1 MDPVSFRD
9 TMLENN
15 PRLAAV
21 MHAAVDSAGWTPGV
35 GSTGEGFG
43 LALGFD
49 ANTYIAQ
56 VAKVEVDAETGELKI
71 VQFDVALDP
80 GLAVNPEAI
89 KHQIEGGVV
98 QSLSAVLRE
107 EVKFENG
114 KLTNGTFSQYA
125 PILMRDAPPV
135 INVTILSDPTQPM
148 GGIGEPGVAP
158 VIGAV
163 ANAVYDAVGAR
174 MFRAPFT
181 PERILA
187 ALGKNTATPE
197 S

>member
-1 MDPVSFRD
+1 
-9 TMLENN
+9 
-15 PRLAAV
+15 
-21 MHAAVDSAGWTPGV
+21 
-35 GSTGEGFG
+35 
-43 LALGFD
+43 
-49 ANTYIAQ
+49 
-56 VAKVEVDAETGELKI
+56 
-71 VQFDVALDP
+71 
-80 GLAVNPEAI
+80 
-89 KHQIEGGVV
+89 
-98 QSLSAVLRE
+98 
-107 EVKFENG
+107 
-114 KLTNGTFSQYA
+114 
-125 PILMRDAPPV
+125 
-135 INVTILSDPTQPM
+135 M